1 MPLYKRL
8 QIYKN
13 YIVVRTKIFKTI
25 VLIAFIG
32 IIIPVMGQE
41 HGIKTVVIDAGHGGK
56 DPGTHGKLVNEKTVV
71 LAISLKLGNYI
82 KSKYPDIDVIY
93 TRDKDVFVELDQRA
107 KVANKKEAD
116 LFISIHANSA
126 SPAAYGTETYVLGL
140 HRTKSQEAVAK
151 RENSTIYFE
160 EDNGAKYKGFDLSP
174 DAIIA
179 RQIQLSVFLNQS
191 ISLASRI
198 QNHFT
203 SIGRHDRGVKQAGF
217 LVLYKTTM
225 PSMLVEVGFLTN
237 PAEEK
242 FLNSEKGQIKMA
254 NSIFKAFQEYKA
266 ELEGV
271 NVLVEN
277 GHGYESS
284 LVEAQT
290 IDDEPVT
297 EEPEAKDVVYFKVQV
312 ETSRSKLEANHERFK
327 NINVQEYS
335 ENGLYK
341 YTSGV
346 FKNDLEAASKYKNQM
361 RELGF
366 EHAFVVAFMNNKR
379 IPIDQAI
386 RLAKK

>member
-1 MPLYKRL
+1 M
-8 QIYKN
+8 
-13 YIVVRTKIFKTI
+13 RTKIFKTI
-25 VLIAFIG
+25 VLIAFLG
-32 IIIPVMGQE
+32 VIIPVMGQE

-56 DPGTHGKLVNEKTVV
+56 DPGTHGALTNEKTVV
-71 LAISLKLGNYI
+71 LSIALKLGDYL
-82 KSKYPDIDVIY
+82 KSKFPEIDVIY
-93 TRDKDVFVELDQRA
+93 TRDKDVFVELAERA
-107 KVANKKEAD
+107 KIANSNNAD

-126 SPAAYGTETYVLGL
+126 TPAAYGTETFVLGL
-140 HRTKSQEAVAK
+140 HRTKSQEDVAK
-151 RENSTIYFE
+151 RENSTIFFE
-160 EDNGAKYKGFDLSP
+160 EDNGAKYSGFDLSP

-203 SIGRHDRGVKQAGF
+203 SIGRNDRGVKQAGF

-242 FLNSEKGQIKMA
+242 FLHSEKGQIKMA

-277 GHGYESS
+277 GRGYESA
-284 LVEAQT
+284 LVEAA
-290 IDDEPVT
+290 IVDAEPII
-297 EEPEAKDVVYFKVQV
+297 EEKEAKDVIYFKVQV
-312 ETSRSKLEANHERFK
+312 ETSRSKLDPNHDRFK
-327 NINVQEYS
+327 NINVQEYK
-335 ENGLYK
+335 ENDLFK

-346 FKNDLEAASKYKNQM
+346 FKNDLEAASNYKNQM

-366 EHAFVVAFMNNKR
+366 EHAFVVAFMNDKR

-386 RLAKK
+386 RLVKN

>member
-1 MPLYKRL
+1 M
-8 QIYKN
+8 
-13 YIVVRTKIFKTI
+13 RTKIFKTI
-25 VLIAFIG
+25 VLIAFLG
-32 IIIPVMGQE
+32 VIIPVMGQE
-41 HGIKTVVIDAGHGGK
+41 HGVKTVVIDAGHGGK
-56 DPGTHGKLVNEKTVV
+56 DPGTHGALTNEKTVV
-71 LAISLKLGNYI
+71 LSIALKLGDYL
-82 KSKYPDIDVIY
+82 KSKFPEIDVIY
-93 TRDKDVFVELDQRA
+93 TRDKDVFVELAERA
-107 KVANKKEAD
+107 KIANSNNAD

-126 SPAAYGTETYVLGL
+126 TPAAYGTETFVLGL
-140 HRTKSQEAVAK
+140 HRTKSQEDVAK
-151 RENSTIYFE
+151 RENSTIFFE
-160 EDNGAKYKGFDLSP
+160 EDNGAKYSGFDLSP

-203 SIGRHDRGVKQAGF
+203 SIGRNDRGVKQAGF

-242 FLNSEKGQIKMA
+242 FLHSEKGQIKMA

-277 GHGYESS
+277 GRGYESA
-284 LVEAQT
+284 LVEAA
-290 IDDEPVT
+290 IVDAEPII
-297 EEPEAKDVVYFKVQV
+297 EEKEAKDVIYFKVQV
-312 ETSRSKLEANHERFK
+312 ETSRSKLDPNHDRFK
-327 NINVQEYS
+327 NINVQEYK
-335 ENGLYK
+335 ENDLFK

-346 FKNDLEAASKYKNQM
+346 FKNDLEAASNYKNQM

-366 EHAFVVAFMNNKR
+366 EHAFVVAFMNDKR

-386 RLAKK
+386 RLVKN